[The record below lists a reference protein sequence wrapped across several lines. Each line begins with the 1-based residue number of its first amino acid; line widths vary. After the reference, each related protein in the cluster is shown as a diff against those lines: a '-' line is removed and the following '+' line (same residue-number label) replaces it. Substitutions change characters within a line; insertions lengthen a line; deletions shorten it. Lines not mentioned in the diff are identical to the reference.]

1 MNKLVF
7 VHMETKH
14 TWGWGALH
22 SGEGLYTL
30 CALVERK
37 ITMLKLKY
45 QKLIL
50 LVHLPN
56 RRTADCPF
64 GPVKREKK
72 AEEFFSFHS
81 TSRLARLPLC

>member
-30 CALVERK
+30 CALVENK
-37 ITMLKLKY
+37 ITMLKLKTSK
-45 QKLIL
+45 QERLRNAVSL
-50 LVHLPN
+50 FALRGREN
-56 RRTADCPF
+56 RA
-64 GPVKREKK
+64 VKGDLKERGR
-72 AEEFFSFHS
+72 A
-81 TSRLARLPLC
+81 